1 VVGRPPHLD
10 DVDREILTLLRQDG
24 RRTISD
30 IAARVNLSAA
40 PVKRRIERLERS
52 GVITGYTAVID
63 RSRLGATVDAFT
75 ELRFVGD
82 TDVDHILALAIEIP
96 EVVDV
101 FTLAGDPDALVHI
114 RVDDVDH
121 LKRVINRLRGSGH
134 VTGTKTLMVL
144 GSWSRSA

>member
-1 VVGRPPHLD
+1 MVSGPPHLD
-10 DVDREILTLLRQDG
+10 AVDREILTLLRQDG

-40 PVKRRIERLERS
+40 PVKRRIERLERD

-63 RSRLGATVDAFT
+63 QRRLGATVDAFT
-75 ELRFVGD
+75 ELRFVGN
-82 TDVDHILALAIEIP
+82 TDVDHILAIAIEIP

-121 LKRVINRLRGSGH
+121 LKQVINRLRGSGH